1 MPIAISALYRNTCLH
16 THYILHT
23 PEIYIH
29 RPTLRVYSTETH
41 NHMPL
46 AILH

>member
-29 RPTLRVYSTETH
+29 RPTFRVYSFFFFKDLFIYY
-41 NHMPL
+41 M
-46 AILH
+46 